1 MYILYFKEEKHLEKY
16 YFFDKNSTVGHPA
29 SPKFKP
35 SPKSKRVNGIVN
47 LEESLEELKTEQD
60 CNLLSFI
67 QHTLICNGC
76 DHIHAWLISI
86 KASGI

>member
-35 SPKSKRVNGIVN
+35 SPKSKRVKSKSLNWGSGGVWVKVN
-47 LEESLEELKTEQD
+47 LNNVKREAFNKK
-60 CNLLSFI
+60 N
-67 QHTLICNGC
+67 
-76 DHIHAWLISI
+76 
-86 KASGI
+86 KKM